1 MSQLKQTFSWD
12 GCFFLFTNVDAAVKF
27 SIWLKVFELRWKKS
41 MCFWMPDSYN
51 IVSVEEGV
59 VMPLAAELDHV
70 PADFRGS
77 AKKRFVDFQII
88 AKYIRLYP

>member
-1 MSQLKQTFSWD
+1 
-12 GCFFLFTNVDAAVKF
+12 
-27 SIWLKVFELRWKKS
+27 
-41 MCFWMPDSYN
+41 MPDSYN